1 MYLNTKT
8 LLLKTQKQVYSQ
20 RLGDHISKF
29 YGEGFEFGELR
40 EYMYGDDVRKIDW
53 KTTAKMGKPFVKV
66 YHEERELNVV
76 VATMM
81 GGSSYFGTVK
91 QKSEVMR
98 EIIALIGMSA
108 LSQNDRFSHFL
119 FADKLLKWNK
129 PSKKTFLLFDVLEY
143 IKHCEILGK
152 KSNYQ
157 EMTQTLWTHLNK
169 KALLY
174 ILSDGIG
181 EFDLG
186 KLSKKHDVVLI
197 IIRDRFEEN
206 PQELGLIQLIDME
219 SGQGFFGNVDDNAIF
234 HYRKSLIENDDNLAT
249 HCKKYGI
256 KMLKIYTHEDV
267 YLKLLNS
274 IR

>member
-1 MYLNTKT
+1 MHLNTKT
-8 LLLKTQKQVYSQ
+8 LLLKTKKQVYSQ
-20 RLGDHISKF
+20 RLGNHITKF

-53 KTTAKMGKPFVKV
+53 KTTAKMGKPFVKI
-66 YHEERELNVV
+66 YQEERELNVA

-81 GGSSYFGTVK
+81 GGSSYFGTTK
-91 QKSEVMR
+91 QKSEAMR
-98 EIIALIGMSA
+98 EAVALIGMSA

-119 FADKLLKWNK
+119 FADKLVKWNK
-129 PSKKTFLLFDVLEY
+129 PSKQIFSLFDVLE
-143 IKHCEILGK
+143 EMGRFEVLSR

-157 EMTQTLWTHLNK
+157 KMTQMLWTHLNK

-174 ILSDGIG
+174 IISDGIG

-197 IIRDRFEEN
+197 IIRDKFEEN
-206 PQELGLIQLIDME
+206 PQELGLIQLIDTE
-219 SGQGFFGNVDDNAIF
+219 SSQGFFGNVDNDATSN
-234 HYRKSLIENDDNLAT
+234 YRKSLAKNDIRLADI
-249 HCKKYGI
+249 CKKYGI
-256 KMLKIYTHEDV
+256 RMLKVYTHEDV

-274 IR
+274 I

>member
-1 MYLNTKT
+1 MHLNTKT
-8 LLLKTQKQVYSQ
+8 LLLKTKKQVYSQ
-20 RLGDHISKF
+20 RLGNHITKF

-53 KTTAKMGKPFVKV
+53 KTTAKMGKPFVKI
-66 YHEERELNVV
+66 YQEERELNVA

-81 GGSSYFGTVK
+81 GGSSYFGTIL

-98 EIIALIGMSA
+98 EAVALIGMSA

-119 FADKLLKWNK
+119 FADKLVKWNK
-129 PSKKTFLLFDVLEY
+129 PSKQIFSLFDVLE
-143 IKHCEILGK
+143 EMGRFEVLGR

-174 ILSDGIG
+174 IISDGIG

-197 IIRDRFEEN
+197 IIRDQFEEN

-219 SGQGFFGNVDDNAIF
+219 SGQGFFGNVDDNATSN
-234 HYRKSLIENDDNLAT
+234 YRKSLAKNDAKLVDN
-249 HCKKYGI
+249 CKKYGI
-256 KMLKIYTHEDV
+256 RMLKVYTHEDV

-274 IR
+274 IY

>member
-1 MYLNTKT
+1 MHLDTKK

-20 RLGDHISKF
+20 RLGNHISKF

-40 EYMYGDDVRKIDW
+40 EYIYGDDVRKIDW
-53 KTTAKMGKPFVKV
+53 KTTAKMGKPFVKI

-76 VATMM
+76 TATMM
-81 GGSSYFGTVK
+81 GGSSYFGTIK

-98 EIIALIGMSA
+98 EAVALIGMSA

-119 FADKLLKWNK
+119 FVDKLVKWNK
-129 PSKKTFLLFDVLEY
+129 PSKKIFSLFDTLEQMGRFA
-143 IKHCEILGK
+143 IIGK
-152 KSNYQ
+152 KSNYE

-174 ILSDGIG
+174 IISDGIG
-181 EFDLG
+181 EIDLG

-197 IIRDRFEEN
+197 MIRDRFEEN

-219 SGQGFFGNVDDNAIF
+219 STQGFFGNVDQDAIIN
-234 HYRKSLIENDDNLAT
+234 YSKSLLENDAKLET

-256 KMLKIYTHEDV
+256 RMFKIYTHEDV
-267 YLKLLNS
+267 YLKLLSS
-274 IR
+274 IC

>member
-1 MYLNTKT
+1 MYLNTKK

-20 RLGDHISKF
+20 RLGNHISKF

-40 EYMYGDDVRKIDW
+40 EYMYGDDIRKIDW
-53 KTTAKMGKPFVKV
+53 HTTAKMGKPFVKIC
-66 YHEERELNVV
+66 HEERELNVV

-81 GGSSYFGTVK
+81 GGSSYFGTIK

-98 EIIALIGMSA
+98 EVVAIIGMSA
-108 LSQNDRFSHFL
+108 LIQNDIFSHFL
-119 FADKLLKWNK
+119 FANKLIKWNK
-129 PSKKTFLLFDVLEY
+129 PSKKLFSLFDTLEQME
-143 IKHCEILGK
+143 HFEILGT

-169 KALLY
+169 KSLLY
-174 ILSDGIG
+174 IISDGIG
-181 EFDLG
+181 EIDLG

-197 IIRDRFEEN
+197 IVRDRFEED
-206 PQELGLIQLIDME
+206 PQELGFLRLVDME
-219 SGQGFFGNVDDNAIF
+219 SSQSFFVNVDHDVISN
-234 HYRKSLIENDDNLAT
+234 YRKSLIKNDVKLTT

-256 KMLKIYTHEDV
+256 RMLKVYTHEDV
-267 YLKLLNS
+267 YLKLLKS

>member
-1 MYLNTKT
+1 MYLDTKT

-20 RLGDHISKF
+20 RLGNHISKF

-53 KTTAKMGKPFVKV
+53 KTTAKMGKPFVKI

-76 VATMM
+76 AATMM
-81 GGSSYFGTVK
+81 GGSSYFGTIK
-91 QKSEVMR
+91 QKREVMR
-98 EIIALIGMSA
+98 EAVALIGMSA

-119 FADKLLKWNK
+119 FADKLVKWNK
-129 PSKKTFLLFDVLEY
+129 PSKKTFSLFDTLEQMDSF
-143 IKHCEILGK
+143 EIIGK
-152 KSNYQ
+152 KSNYE

-174 ILSDGIG
+174 IISDGIG
-181 EFDLG
+181 EMDLG

-219 SGQGFFGNVDDNAIF
+219 STQGFFGNVDRDAIIN
-234 HYRKSLIENDDNLAT
+234 YSKSLLENDAKLET

-256 KMLKIYTHEDV
+256 RIFKIYTHEDV

-274 IR
+274 IC

>member
-1 MYLNTKT
+1 MYLDTKT

-20 RLGDHISKF
+20 RLGNHISKF

-53 KTTAKMGKPFVKV
+53 KTTAKMGKPFVKI

-76 VATMM
+76 AATMM
-81 GGSSYFGTVK
+81 GGSSYFGTIK
-91 QKSEVMR
+91 QKREVMR
-98 EIIALIGMSA
+98 EAVALIGMSA

-119 FADKLLKWNK
+119 FADKLVKWNK
-129 PSKKTFLLFDVLEY
+129 PSKKTFSLFDTLEQMDSF
-143 IKHCEILGK
+143 EIIGK
-152 KSNYQ
+152 KSNYE

-174 ILSDGIG
+174 IISDGIG
-181 EFDLG
+181 EMDLG

-206 PQELGLIQLIDME
+206 P
-219 SGQGFFGNVDDNAIF
+219 
-234 HYRKSLIENDDNLAT
+234 
-249 HCKKYGI
+249 
-256 KMLKIYTHEDV
+256 
-267 YLKLLNS
+267 
-274 IR
+274 

>member
-1 MYLNTKT
+1 MHLDTKK

-20 RLGDHISKF
+20 RLGNHISKF

-40 EYMYGDDVRKIDW
+40 EYIYGDDVRKIDW
-53 KTTAKMGKPFVKV
+53 KTTAKMGKPFVKI

-76 VATMM
+76 AASMM

-98 EIIALIGMSA
+98 EVVALIGMSA
-108 LSQNDRFSHFL
+108 LGQNDRFSHFL
-119 FADKLLKWNK
+119 FADKLVKWNK
-129 PSKKTFLLFDVLEY
+129 PSKKTFSLFDTLEQMDRF
-143 IKHCEILGK
+143 EILGT
-152 KSNYQ
+152 KSNYE

-169 KALLY
+169 KAMLY
-174 ILSDGIG
+174 IISDGIG
-181 EFDLG
+181 EIDLG

-219 SGQGFFGNVDDNAIF
+219 STQGFLGNIDHDAISN
-234 HYRKSLIENDDNLAT
+234 YRKSLVENDAKLET

-256 KMLKIYTHEDV
+256 RMFKVYTHEDV
-267 YLKLLNS
+267 YLKLLSS
-274 IR
+274 IC

>member
-1 MYLNTKT
+1 MYLDTKT

-20 RLGDHISKF
+20 RLGNHISKF

-53 KTTAKMGKPFVKV
+53 KTTAKMGKPFVKI
-66 YHEERELNVV
+66 YHEERELNVAA
-76 VATMM
+76 ATMM

-98 EIIALIGMSA
+98 EVVALIGMSA

-119 FADKLLKWNK
+119 FADKLVKWNK
-129 PSKKTFLLFDVLEY
+129 PSKKTFSLFDALEQMDRF
-143 IKHCEILGK
+143 EILGA

-169 KALLY
+169 KAMLY
-174 ILSDGIG
+174 IISDGIG
-181 EFDLG
+181 EIDLG

-219 SGQGFFGNVDDNAIF
+219 SGQGFFGNVDSDAISN
-234 HYRKSLIENDDNLAT
+234 YRKSLAENDAILAI

-256 KMLKIYTHEDV
+256 RMLKVYTHEDV

-274 IR
+274 IC